1 MMFDEPTAEAWRLR
15 YGGEA
20 DALPDLGR
28 FLNHRSVR
36 DYSGEEVSE
45 DLVRGLVAS
54 AQSAATS
61 SNLQLWSVVSV
72 QDSERRRRIA
82 ELCADQKQVH
92 EAAWFFAFVADHHR
106 LREAAR
112 AVGEQAEGLDT
123 MEMLLTVCIDA
134 ALAAERMV
142 CAAEALGLGTCYIG
156 ALRNKPWEVAELLGL
171 PEGAVGL
178 FGLCLGWPAE
188 DSGASIKPR
197 LGQESVWFR
206 EVYGAADVGEYDVR
220 MRSFYEEQGMKGEV
234 TWSMRSGR
242 RVGDA
247 GLSGRLVWKGFLEE
261 RGFGRR

>member
-1 MMFDEPTAEAWRLR
+1 MFEESSSDAWGLR
-15 YGGEA
+15 FGSENP
-20 DALPDLGR
+20 DLPDLGR
-28 FLNHRSVR
+28 LLNHRSVR
-36 DYSGEEVSE
+36 EYSGEPVPES
-45 DLVRGLVAS
+45 LVRGLVAA

-72 QDSERRRRIA
+72 QEPERRKALA

-92 EAAWFFAFVADHHR
+92 EAAWFFAFVADHNR

-123 MEMLLTVCIDA
+123 VEMLLTACIDA

-142 CAAEALGLGTCYIG
+142 CAAEAIGLGTCYIG
-156 ALRNKPWEVAELLGL
+156 ALRNKPWDVAELLAL
-171 PEGAVGL
+171 PAGAVGL

-188 DSGASIKPR
+188 GSRASIKPR

-206 EVYGAADVGEYDVR
+206 EVYGAAEIGEYDER
-220 MRSFYEEQGMKGEV
+220 MRAFYEEQGMKGDV

-242 RVGDA
+242 RVGDG
-247 GLSGRLVWKGFLEE
+247 GLSGREVWKRFLEE